1 MEYIII
7 AACLVICA
15 GMLMRHNLK
24 KSNETI
30 DNLAHANVVLQEE
43 FDAELARIRE
53 ETAKDPRTIFEKT
66 LEDFLNP
73 SLIKEM
79 YVSCPSED
87 CDEQY
92 LRIDKSLYVCRACGK
107 RFHDLPLAA

>member
-15 GMLMRHNLK
+15 SMLMRHNHK

-30 DNLAHANVVLQEE
+30 DNLAHANEVMQEE
-43 FDAELARIRE
+43 FDAELERIRE

-73 SLIKEM
+73 SLIEDM
-79 YVSCPSED
+79 YVACPNED
-87 CDEQY
+87 CQEQY
-92 LRIDKSLYVCRACGK
+92 LRIDKPLYVCRGCGE
-107 RFHDLPLAA
+107 RYHDFPFAA